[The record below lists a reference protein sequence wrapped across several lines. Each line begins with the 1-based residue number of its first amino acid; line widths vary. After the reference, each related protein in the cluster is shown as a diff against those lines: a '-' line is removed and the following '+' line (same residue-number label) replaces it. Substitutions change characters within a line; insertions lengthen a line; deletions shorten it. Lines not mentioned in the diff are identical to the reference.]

1 MFSKKMMIYSAISI
15 FFSLTYKSIFG
26 VLQSIPSSLYRPL
39 LILVVISLFF
49 LIRMYMR
56 GDLTEEKMI
65 EKIVERGGDEFA
77 SKK

>member
-1 MFSKKMMIYSAISI
+1 MIYSAISI

-39 LILVVISLFF
+39 LILVAISLFF